1 MTDEKDIFSKE
12 EFIKKIIEL
21 CEDIDFESLERDGV
35 IAKEGAWYRVHKWSL
50 VPENA
55 RKRVTAMSDDKKG
68 FKVKFSKPT
77 KKLQQLAAKFQGS

>member
-1 MTDEKDIFSKE
+1 MTEEKDIFSRD
-12 EFIKKIIEL
+12 EFINKVIEL
-21 CEDIDFESLERDGV
+21 SEEIDFESLERDG
-35 IAKEGAWYRVHKWSL
+35 ILTKEGAWYRVHKWSL

-77 KKLQQLAAKFQGS
+77 KKLQQLAAKFQKS